1 MCTVQ
6 PGTKGQPITPTAAD
20 AARAPAGM
28 HADGAERGLLQRAAR
43 RFAHKRYLIC
53 LFCFLATCCAY
64 VERTGFSVA
73 FTALCKAEGVPERVE
88 GLVMGAFYWGYGLSQ
103 VPGGFLAQRF
113 GGRATLIA
121 SFAGWT
127 LASLLTPHTARNAA
141 GMCAARVAVGVFQGF
156 LIPSVHTVLSQW
168 VLPHERAKATSLCTS
183 GMYLGSAAAIQ
194 FLPGVAHRFGDPS
207 AIFRVDAALG
217 AAWLALWLWFG
228 EDVPHR
234 EALIP
239 VTAPDCDGKAA
250 AAAAD
255 SARKQVG
262 PTPVAAIMRSSAV
275 WAIVANNFAFHYTFY
290 IVMNWMPTYFQSL
303 IGRDLQTIGV
313 GKPVPYIVM
322 FATSNAGGSVGDWL
336 IGRGHAVGAARKVVN
351 SLGLWCTIALML
363 VMPAATTVAQGLLVL
378 TLCLGACGFSRGG
391 FSVNHMDIAPR
402 YAGVVMGISNTA
414 GTVSG
419 IVGVSATGFILESMG
434 GSEQRGGWYQAHALA
449 AALLGAASVYFIVAG
464 RGARLFS

>member
-1 MCTVQ
+1 MQ
-6 PGTKGQPITPTAAD
+6 
-20 AARAPAGM
+20 
-28 HADGAERGLLQRAAR
+28 ADGAEHGLLARAVR

-88 GLVMGAFYWGYGLSQ
+88 GVVMGAFYWGYGLSQ

-113 GGRATLIA
+113 GGRLTLLV

-127 LASLLTPHTARNAA
+127 LASLLTPRSARNTV

-183 GMYLGSAAAIQ
+183 GMYLGSAAAIE
-194 FLPGVAHRFGDPS
+194 FLPGVARRFGHPA

-217 AAWLALWLWFG
+217 AAWFALWLWLG
-228 EDVPHR
+228 EDVRHR

-239 VTAPDCDGKAA
+239 VTAPDSGGAA
-250 AAAAD
+250 ATD

-262 PTPVAAIMRSSAV
+262 PTPVRALLRSPAV

-313 GKPVPYIVM
+313 GKPIPYIVM
-322 FATSNAGGSVGDWL
+322 FATSNAGGWMGDWL
-336 IGRGHAVGAARKVVN
+336 IARGHAVGAARKVIN
-351 SLGLWCTIALML
+351 SAGFWCAMALML
-363 VMPAATTVAQGLLVL
+363 LMPAATNVAQGLAVL

-449 AALLGAASVYFIVAG
+449 AALLGVASLYFIAAG
-464 RGARLFS
+464 RGGRLFS